1 MERAKLCVTVTADT
15 TADLRARREQV
26 EDADLIELRLD
37 TVRDPSAAGALAGR
51 RRPVI
56 VTCRPA
62 HAGGWFRGSEEERHA
77 ILRDALALGAEFV
90 DVEWQDGS
98 ADLLQQTGGRRVVLS
113 HHDFRGMPADLP
125 GLARAMRATGAEV
138 VKIAATAS
146 RLGDC
151 LALRAL
157 GQEVRV
163 PMVLVPMG
171 DAGVPG
177 RVLAGWMG
185 SRWTYAG
192 HGSGVAPGQIPAD
205 RLCGEFG
212 FRRIGSHTAIYG
224 VLGRP
229 VSHSVSPAMHN
240 AAFRDLLIDAVY
252 LPLAAAD
259 FQDFLVFAEAVGL
272 AGASVTAPFK
282 VDAFERADE
291 ADAVSRRV
299 RSVNTLR
306 RVGHRWAACNT
317 DVSAF
322 LRPIDGAFWLRG
334 ARAVVLGAGGA
345 ARSVA
350 AALSSAGAQVTISA
364 RRADQAQQV
373 AALTGAAVGE
383 WPPPPGTW
391 DLLVNATSAGTAA
404 AAGLSPLPDDYR
416 FDGRVVYDLIYS
428 PPVTRLLADAAR
440 AGCRTIGGLDMLV
453 AQALAQF
460 EWWTGRRPA
469 ERVMR
474 DAALARLTEME
485 PR

>member
-1 MERAKLCVTVTADT
+1 
-15 TADLRARREQV
+15 
-26 EDADLIELRLD
+26 
-37 TVRDPSAAGALAGR
+37 
-51 RRPVI
+51 
-56 VTCRPA
+56 
-62 HAGGWFRGSEEERHA
+62 
-77 ILRDALALGAEFV
+77 
-90 DVEWQDGS
+90 
-98 ADLLQQTGGRRVVLS
+98 
-113 HHDFRGMPADLP
+113 
-125 GLARAMRATGAEV
+125 
-138 VKIAATAS
+138 
-146 RLGDC
+146 
-151 LALRAL
+151 
-157 GQEVRV
+157 
-163 PMVLVPMG
+163 
-171 DAGVPG
+171 
-177 RVLAGWMG
+177 
-185 SRWTYAG
+185 
-192 HGSGVAPGQIPAD
+192 
-205 RLCGEFG
+205 
-212 FRRIGSHTAIYG
+212 
-224 VLGRP
+224 
-229 VSHSVSPAMHN
+229 
-240 AAFRDLLIDAVY
+240 
-252 LPLAAAD
+252 
-259 FQDFLVFAEAVGL
+259 
-272 AGASVTAPFK
+272 
-282 VDAFERADE
+282 
-291 ADAVSRRV
+291 
-299 RSVNTLR
+299 
-306 RVGHRWAACNT
+306 
-317 DVSAF
+317 VSAF